1 MLHNNFIKILI
12 VDQSTT
18 YRNHLIRAI
27 GSIENTIIVGQASS
41 YKMAF
46 DCIMRMSPDI
56 VLLEYEM
63 PGMGVKEAIS
73 EIKKRDENTEVILVS
88 DYQKTSPVSSQKALE
103 LGALYFIK
111 KPKKK
116 THIEVVHYFT
126 NFITP
131 VIKLCQVN
139 RVSKKIRQASSTIKT
154 ARKVIPQPGGKL
166 KPFQYYDVVAIGS
179 SLGGTTA
186 LKDVIPKIPANLPV
200 PIVIVQHMP
209 EKFTA
214 DFSAN
219 LDAKSQITVTEIQ
232 GGEQLKPGHAYI
244 AKGGKHAV
252 LVKDKSRPGNN
263 YSLQLVDGP
272 SVCGVKPAVDVFLN
286 SMAKCVAGNMLV
298 VILTGMG
305 KDGLQGAKAL
315 KQTGRCHCITQD
327 RESSV
332 VYGMPGELAV
342 AGLSDQILPLDS
354 IAGKIIELVCRKKVP
369 V

>member
-1 MLHNNFIKILI
+1 MAHNNLIKVLI
-12 VDQSTT
+12 VDQSTA
-18 YRNHLIRAI
+18 YRNHLIRAV
-27 GSIENTIIVGQASS
+27 GSIENTIIVGQASD
-41 YKMAF
+41 YKMAL
-46 DCIMRMSPDI
+46 DSIMLLSPDI

-73 EIKKRDENTEVILVS
+73 EIKKRDENVEVILVS

-103 LGALYFIK
+103 LGAMYFIK

-116 THIEVVHYFT
+116 TPIEVIRYFT
-126 NFITP
+126 QYMKP

-139 RVSKKIRQASSTIKT
+139 RVSKKIRQSSSTIKT
-154 ARKVIPQPGGKL
+154 ARKEFRQPDGKL
-166 KPFQYYDVVAIGS
+166 NPFQYYDVVAIGS

-186 LKDVIPKIPANLPV
+186 LKNVIPKLPANFPV
-200 PIVIVQHMP
+200 PVVIVQHMP

-214 DFSAN
+214 DFSVN

-252 LVKDKSRPGNN
+252 LEKDKRIPGNS
-263 YSLQLVDGP
+263 YRLQLVDGP
-272 SVCGVKPAVDVFLN
+272 SVCGVKPAVDVFLK
-286 SMAKCVAGNMLV
+286 SMAECVAGNMLV

-305 KDGLQGAKAL
+305 KDGLQGMKAL

-354 IAGKIIELVCRKKVP
+354 IAGKIVELVNRKKVP